1 MENLSL
7 ISANFISFED
17 FSSRMILLP
26 RNDDE
31 CTGAKVGSHEL
42 PVVNKNE
49 CCIDKSLPPS
59 DGDEVNDDNNND
71 NSEAKEEAGGTDI
84 NGTNDVKNHDDK
96 DVNFNTK
103 VEGSEEEMAK
113 VEKSESK
120 DISGNIDDT
129 TDNTKSNIISEDVCT
144 QQIMQVPVG
153 YVLVEIRNDN
163 EQNENKETE
172 AIIPEDL
179 ENIEFTDLLSLLRE
193 ASFPLSLVF
202 APPNNND
209 ISMDVT
215 KSNIDVGDDSTASS
229 DGALDV
235 EEEESNDDNGSS
247 STQPLT
253 SLVNK
258 EDAAKYAK
266 QAATELRGRLST
278 WGYKAATLAV
288 EKANDAAKQV
298 QELRDERQRKV
309 SNDEQQNRDEGKE
322 KDYEQEKGGGK
333 EVNDFIGTVDGTS
346 AQPVVSEEKKEQD
359 DLPVDDHPKPLNANE
374 GGNAT
379 TSPEPAM
386 EPCFIFLQ
394 TPSGIEQLPND
405 DMDQKTVP
413 LINNSS
419 VISVRLSAEKACPL
433 GKNGYTFQWYR
444 SYSDIGSTDPNEI
457 STWLLLQ
464 GACYAAYQP
473 SMSDVGHRLRCVIK
487 YGPAHQTCLV
497 PSIVSM
503 EQSLFDSAKTT
514 LLGGGQKSITFG
526 NLRGLDDQVQ
536 YSLKVDVK
544 RSEDFISES
553 SIFICKVTGDAEDES
568 TNKPIPHYRVD
579 SDPGKPKLFDI
590 ICTSHGH
597 LRLQANNRKARESL
611 ILALGIANFK
621 GKLSSLTT
629 ETCLFPSYET
639 DDSANT
645 MVDSTL
651 GSVDE
656 PPQHDNSYSKLL
668 EAKLAEMNRLLQSK
682 DNDIAKLKN
691 ELVTSEAIKVEMK
704 KEVESARQELSRSK
718 AEIEMKDRT
727 IEDMIKQHERAVK
740 SLNNEQS
747 VLQAAIEAR
756 DGKIEGL
763 TAQVTELS
771 QRAEKQSEELSN
783 VESLKSNLVQSQE
796 KCSTAEKVIDKM
808 KQTETELQND
818 LQNAKGIVLKLEDKF
833 HAAK

>member
-31 CTGAKVGSHEL
+31 CTGAKVGSHKL
-42 PVVNKNE
+42 PVVNANGTSSDNKT
-49 CCIDKSLPPS
+49 SLS
-59 DGDEVNDDNNND
+59 DVVDEVNDVNNND
-71 NSEAKEEAGGTDI
+71 NSEAKEEVGGTEI
-84 NGTNDVKNHDDK
+84 NDTNDVKNNDDNSCS
-96 DVNFNTK
+96 V
-103 VEGSEEEMAK
+103 VEGNN
-113 VEKSESK
+113 SK
-120 DISGNIDDT
+120 DDIDDT
-129 TDNTKSNIISEDVCT
+129 TDNTKSNSNSEDVCT

-153 YVLVEIRNDN
+153 YVLVGIRNDN
-163 EQNENKETE
+163 EQKENKDD
-172 AIIPEDL
+172 IIPEDL

-209 ISMDVT
+209 ISMDDN

-229 DGALDV
+229 DGPLDV

-278 WGYKAATLAV
+278 WGYKAATLAA

-298 QELRDERQRKV
+298 KELRDERQRKV

-322 KDYEQEKGGGK
+322 KDEKQEKGGEK
-333 EVNDFIGTVDGTS
+333 EVNEFIGTVDGTS
-346 AQPVVSEEKKEQD
+346 AQPAVSEEKKEQD
-359 DLPVDDHPKPLNANE
+359 DLPVDDHPKPLDANE
-374 GGNAT
+374 GGDAT
-379 TSPEPAM
+379 TSPGKPSM

-394 TPSGIEQLPND
+394 TSSGFEQLPND
-405 DMDQKTVP
+405 DIDQKTVP

-419 VISVRLSAEKACPL
+419 VISVRLSAGKACPL

-444 SYSDIGSTDPNEI
+444 SYSDIGSTNPNEI

-487 YGPAHQTCLV
+487 DGPAHQTCLV
-497 PSIVSM
+497 PCIVSM

-536 YSLKVDVK
+536 YRLKVDVK
-544 RSEDFISES
+544 SSEDFISES

-579 SDPGKPKLFDI
+579 SDPGKPKVFDV

-639 DDSANT
+639 EDSANT

-668 EAKLAEMNRLLQSK
+668 EAKLAEMNR
-682 DNDIAKLKN
+682 
-691 ELVTSEAIKVEMK
+691 
-704 KEVESARQELSRSK
+704 RS
-718 AEIEMKDRT
+718 IR
-727 IEDMIKQHERAVK
+727 
-740 SLNNEQS
+740 
-747 VLQAAIEAR
+747 
-756 DGKIEGL
+756 
-763 TAQVTELS
+763 
-771 QRAEKQSEELSN
+771 
-783 VESLKSNLVQSQE
+783 
-796 KCSTAEKVIDKM
+796 
-808 KQTETELQND
+808 
-818 LQNAKGIVLKLEDKF
+818 
-833 HAAK
+833 